1 MIGLRLI
8 AGTTM
13 KRTPKL
19 QRNLFEVPTTLAVSR
34 VPQDI
39 PTAPLKP
46 LVQALLTDLI
56 DKQRRMAVAPG
67 RKDEVKS

>member
-13 KRTPKL
+13 RKTPKL
-19 QRNLFEVPTTLAVSR
+19 QWNLFDVPTTLTVTR

-56 DKQRRMAVAPG
+56 DKPRRRAVVPG